1 MGIEEWLDNEKKDY
15 WLVVSTPLK
24 NISQLGFLFP
34 TEWKIIK
41 IMFHHVPVTT
51 NQWLETPNGNPNC
64 GCTHQIRSSTP
75 RYPLSGWRISHE
87 LSHFNAKISTFI
99 KILIGYASELSPQ
112 SGLFQILFSH
122 TSRLYPF
129 ATLVRVFWRE
139 TTNFGSKTSA
149 SLDSNAYKLG
159 QTYNFI
165 VLGSHAP
172 LYPYTII
179 PYIDNCLDNNG
190 N

>member
-1 MGIEEWLDNEKKDY
+1 M
-15 WLVVSTPLK
+15 
-24 NISQLGFLFP
+24 
-34 TEWKIIK
+34 
-41 IMFHHVPVTT
+41 VPVTT
-51 NQWLETPNGNPNC
+51 NQWLETPSGNPTC
-64 GCTHQIRSSTP
+64 GCPRQIRSFRSFRSSTP
-75 RYPLSGWRISHE
+75 GYPLSGWRISHE
-87 LSHFNAKISTFI
+87 LSHFDAKISTSI

-112 SGLFQILFSH
+112 SGLFQ
-122 TSRLYPF
+122 PF
-129 ATLVRVFWRE
+129 VSICDLSECVLE
-139 TTNFGSKTSA
+139 GNHQPNGSKTSA
-149 SLDSNAYKLG
+149 SLDFNAFKLG